1 MTTPNLSSTKTS
13 SSTSANS
20 QSGTPEQ
27 LGQANYNSSC
37 PYEKDARIYEYV
49 KACDPAISPVPV
61 LVHPPALHESGATRV
76 IPFDL
81 SKELKVNYE
90 ATSPNL
96 MASYIRINSGDSISV
111 NATATS
117 QSFYIMRGNGKC
129 VVAAHQADI
138 VFGEGDLFV
147 IPGYQSGNTSGE
159 NAAKT
164 VEEINKNIVISCSQ
178 DCESV
183 AIYWVHDG
191 PLLSYLGV
199 TPCEKKFEPTLFKRD
214 RMLASVELLIHDEN
228 AKHKNRLG
236 ILLGNKITEENT
248 LTLTHTLWS
257 LLNLLPAHNV
267 QRPHRHN
274 SVALDLAVKA
284 PPQGAYTLMGPE
296 LDEDGWVKNPIRVE
310 WATNGVFVTPP
321 GWWHSHHND
330 SGEDAWVLP
339 LQDAGLH
346 THMRTLDIQFAPP
359 LSDNT
364 SKLCMKSVTST
375 TQFPHLVDQYEA
387 KTDPSNQSTLPNV
400 ITGCNGNGKGL

>member
-1 MTTPNLSSTKTS
+1 MPSSQTNPNSGS
-13 SSTSANS
+13 SSI
-20 QSGTPEQ
+20 EQ
-27 LGQANYNSSC
+27 LGQHNYKASC
-37 PYEKDARIYEYV
+37 SYEKDARIYEYV
-49 KACDPAISPVPV
+49 KACNPDVSPVPV
-61 LVHPPALHESGATRV
+61 LVHPPSLHESGATRV

-81 SKELKVNYE
+81 SKELKVDYE

-96 MASYIRINSGDSISV
+96 MASYIRINSGESLSV

-117 QSFYIMRGNGKC
+117 QSFYVMRGNGKC
-129 VVAAHQADI
+129 IIPAHQADI
-138 VFGEGDLFV
+138 TFGQGDLFV
-147 IPGYQSGNTSGE
+147 IPGYQSESVTASPNSP
-159 NAAKT
+159 
-164 VEEINKNIVISCSQ
+164 EINKSIEIFCSQ

-191 PLLSYLGV
+191 PLLKYLGV

-236 ILLGNKITEENT
+236 ILLGNKITETNT

-284 PPQGAYTLMGPE
+284 PAEGAYTLMGPE
-296 LDEDGWVKNPIRVE
+296 LDEDGWVKNPIRVD

-359 LSDNT
+359 LKTPVAKGSVFP
-364 SKLCMKSVTST
+364 SKASCS
-375 TQFPHLVDQYEA
+375 QFPHLVDQFEA
-387 KTDPSNQSTLPNV
+387 KTDPSN
-400 ITGCNGNGKGL
+400 IDEFNGNSEGLGL